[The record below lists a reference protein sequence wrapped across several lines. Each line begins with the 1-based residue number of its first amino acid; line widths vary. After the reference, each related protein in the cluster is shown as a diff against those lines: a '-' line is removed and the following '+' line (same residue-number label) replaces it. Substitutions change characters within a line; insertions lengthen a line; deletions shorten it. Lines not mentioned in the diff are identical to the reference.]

1 MRVRSFIKRGAEVE
15 VYAFQRFSEKYDEK
29 VGFPIEIIGSF
40 PNELSYL
47 RRIPLMLRSMGKI
60 ASTNADLYYLNGL
73 DIALMFCLR
82 CHGRPYVYEELD
94 LVHTYLPN
102 SFVRK
107 ALEFVDKRLIERSRM
122 TVLTS
127 EGFAR
132 YHFGDKCPGNVCVVP
147 NKLAPSV
154 MDFPF
159 VPKSAHEN
167 LRVGFVGRIR
177 FNTIFSFADIFCRHF
192 PQHEFHFYGDFPSEH
207 NRRQFEPLGRLSNCF
222 FHGPY
227 ESPRDLS
234 SIYAEID
241 WVLSAY
247 DTDYANVVYAEPNKL
262 YEAIY
267 FETPIIVSK
276 GTFLAERVEQLGIG
290 LTVDASDEES
300 VVSLVNS
307 LSEELI
313 GEKIRRIRAVPKP
326 SVIDQSD
333 DWVDSIFPA

>member
-1 MRVRSFIKRGAEVE
+1 MRVRSFLKRGAEVE
-15 VYAFQRFSEKYDEK
+15 VYAFRRASETYDEK
-29 VGFPIEIIGSF
+29 VGFPIEVIGSF
-40 PNELSYL
+40 PNELPYL
-47 RRIPLMLRSMGKI
+47 KRIPLMLKSMGRI
-60 ASTNADLYYLNGL
+60 VPTDADLYYLNGL
-73 DIALMFCLR
+73 DVALMFSLR

-107 ALEFVDKRLIERSRM
+107 ALELLDKRLIKKSRM

-127 EGFAR
+127 EGFVR
-132 YHFGDKCPGNVCVVP
+132 YHFGDECPDNVRVVP
-147 NKLAPSV
+147 NKLVPSV
-154 MDFPF
+154 ADFPF
-159 VPKSAHEN
+159 VPKSAHEK

-177 FNTIFSFADIFCRHF
+177 FHTIFSFADIFCRHF

-207 NRRQFEPLGRLSNCF
+207 NRQQFEPLNRLGNCY

-234 SIYAEID
+234 AIYAEID

-276 GTFLAERVEQLGIG
+276 GTFLAERVDQLGIG
-290 LTVDASDEES
+290 LDVNASDEES
-300 VVSLVNS
+300 VVALVNG
-307 LSEELI
+307 LSEELTQ
-313 GEKIRRIRAVPKP
+313 EKIKRIRAVPKS

-333 DWVDSIFPA
+333 DWLDAIFPA